1 MWISNLT
8 PRIWECITKKKK
20 KKELEEFVF
29 YSYCYLSCKS
39 KDETDKTLDKH
50 AWKGLK
56 RI

>member
-8 PRIWECITKKKK
+8 PRIWECITKINK